1 MDLALFYG
9 VAPDYFKVMRIQLL
23 RGRLITQQDNENGPC
38 AVDVD
43 EDFAKKAFPGENALG
58 QHINVEILNIK
69 CEVVGVVGH
78 VKHWGLDTDATSK
91 VHSQMYIPFRQFPDG
106 VMDLASTSG
115 TEWLVRTAGDPY
127 AVAPAM
133 KHTIS
138 DINGRMVMFGAESME
153 DNIKDSLASRRF
165 TRLLLGVFAILALVL
180 AAVGIYGVVSY
191 TVTQA
196 THDIGVRMALGA
208 DARQVL
214 SMVIGDAMK
223 MALIGIVIG
232 VALGF
237 AATRAMK
244 GLLFGVSA
252 ADPLTFAAAA
262 IVIAG
267 VTALASYIPAR
278 RATQVDPTVALR
290 VQ

>member
-1 MDLALFYG
+1 
-9 VAPDYFKVMRIQLL
+9 
-23 RGRLITQQDNENGPC
+23 
-38 AVDVD
+38 
-43 EDFAKKAFPGENALG
+43 
-58 QHINVEILNIK
+58 
-69 CEVVGVVGH
+69 
-78 VKHWGLDTDATSK
+78 
-91 VHSQMYIPFRQFPDG
+91 
-106 VMDLASTSG
+106 
-115 TEWLVRTAGDPY
+115 
-127 AVAPAM
+127 
-133 KHTIS
+133 
-138 DINGRMVMFGAESME
+138 
-153 DNIKDSLASRRF
+153 
-165 TRLLLGVFAILALVL
+165 VL

-214 SMVIGDAMK
+214 GMVIGDAMK
-223 MALIGIVIG
+223 MAVVGIVIG

-252 ADPLTFAAAA
+252 ADPLTFTAVA
-262 IVIAG
+262 VMIAG

-278 RATQVDPTVALR
+278 RATQVDPTIALR